1 MNRIVRSMFLAM
13 FVLVLT
19 ASDGVAQTGRPL
31 RLVVPYGSGGAPDV
45 VSRTLAQRL
54 GETAGWQVIVENRPG
69 AGGVVAAETVM
80 KSPADGWTVFI
91 ADTGHYAI
99 SPALIPKLP
108 FDPLR
113 DFVPVSHIASTPLV
127 FAANIALPASNIA
140 ELVALAKTKPVNY
153 GSSGN
158 GSPHHLG
165 MEMLKLITKI
175 DMLHIPYKGV
185 AQSVPALLAGD
196 VSVILVGVP
205 AIQPHVRAGKAKLL
219 AVSSGARSSLVPD
232 LPTAAESGAPDFDL
246 TVTIGMLAPA
256 GTPRDAVMR
265 LHDEAAKVLKEP
277 EIVRK
282 LAGLGIV
289 AVGDSPEQLASIIR
303 VEQDKFAKLVKAS
316 GAKVD

>member
-1 MNRIVRSMFLAM
+1 MNGIVWSMFLAM

-19 ASDGVAQTGRPL
+19 PSDGLAQTGRPL

-108 FDPLR
+108 FDPIR

-185 AQSVPALLAGD
+185 AQSVPALLGGD
-196 VSVILVGVP
+196 VSVILVGIP
-205 AIQPHVRAGKAKLL
+205 SIQPHVRAGKAKLL
-219 AVSSGARSSLVPD
+219 AVSSGMRSSLVPD

-265 LHDEAAKVLKEP
+265 VHDEVVRVLKEP

>member
-1 MNRIVRSMFLAM
+1 MNRIVWLLFTLLSSIVFMQ
-13 FVLVLT
+13 
-19 ASDGVAQTGRPL
+19 SDGLAQTGRPL

-80 KSPADGWTVFI
+80 KSAADGWTVFI

-113 DFVPVSHIASTPLV
+113 DFVPVAHIASTPLV
-127 FAANIALPASNIA
+127 FAANIGLPASNIA

-165 MEMLKLITKI
+165 MEMLKLITKV

-205 AIQPHVRAGKAKLL
+205 SIQPHVRAGKAKLL
-219 AVSSGARSSLVPD
+219 AVSSGMRSSLVPD
-232 LPTAAESGAPDFDL
+232 LPTAAESGAPEFDL

-265 LHDEAAKVLKEP
+265 LHDEVAKVLKEP

>member
-1 MNRIVRSMFLAM
+1 MKKLVWSMFLPM
-13 FVLVLT
+13 FVLVLVP
-19 ASDGVAQTGRPL
+19 SHGVAQTGRPL

-69 AGGVVAAETVM
+69 AGGVIAAETVM

-108 FDPLR
+108 YDPVR

-175 DMLHIPYKGV
+175 DMVHIPYKGV

-205 AIQPHVRAGKAKLL
+205 SIQPHVRAGKAKLL
-219 AVSSGARSSLVPD
+219 AVSSGTRSSLVPD
-232 LPTAAESGAPDFDL
+232 LPTASESGAPDFDL
-246 TVTIGMLAPA
+246 TVTIGMLAAA

-265 LHDEAAKVLKEP
+265 LYDEVAKVLKEP

-289 AVGDSPEQLASIIR
+289 AVGEAPEILASIIR
-303 VEQDKFAKLVKAS
+303 VEQDKFARLVKAS
-316 GAKVD
+316 GAKID

>member
-1 MNRIVRSMFLAM
+1 MKELVWMMSLAM
-13 FVLVLT
+13 AAIALVP
-19 ASDGVAQTGRPL
+19 SDGIAQTGRPL

-69 AGGVVAAETVM
+69 AGGVVAAEAVM
-80 KSPADGWTVFI
+80 KSPADGLTVFI

-108 FDPLR
+108 YDPLR

-127 FAANIALPASNIA
+127 FAANIALPASTMA
-140 ELVALAKTKPVNY
+140 ELITLAKAKPVNY

-165 MEMLKLITKI
+165 MEMLKLIAKI
-175 DMLHIPYKGV
+175 DMVHIPYKGV

-205 AIQPHVRAGKAKLL
+205 SIQPHVRAGKAKLL
-219 AVSSGARSSLVPD
+219 AVSSVARSSLVPD

-265 LHDEAAKVLKEP
+265 LHDEVAKVLKEP

-289 AVGDSPEQLASIIR
+289 AIGDSPETLASIIR
-303 VEQDKFAKLVKAS
+303 IEQDKFARLVKAS

>member
-1 MNRIVRSMFLAM
+1 MRHIFLLLFLA
-13 FVLVLT
+13 LS
-19 ASDGVAQTGRPL
+19 AIAPCQAVAQSARPF

-45 VSRTLAQRL
+45 LSRTLAQRL

-69 AGGVVAAETVM
+69 AGGVVAAEFVM
-80 KSPADGWTVFI
+80 KSPADATTVFI
-91 ADTGHYAI
+91 ADSGHFAI
-99 SPALIPKLP
+99 SPALIAKLP

-127 FAANIALPASNIA
+127 FAANAALPASNLA
-140 ELVALAKTKPVNY
+140 ELIALAKSKPLNY

-165 MEMLKLITKI
+165 MEMLKLIAKI
-175 DMLHIPYKGV
+175 DMVHVPYKGV

-196 VSVILVGVP
+196 VAVILVGVP
-205 AIQPHVRAGKAKLL
+205 SIQPHVRAGKAKLL
-219 AVSSGARSSLVPD
+219 AVSTATRSALVPD
-232 LPTAAESGAPDFDL
+232 VPSAAESAPGFDL
-246 TVTIGMLAPA
+246 NVTVGMLAPA

-265 LHDEAAKVLKEP
+265 LHDEVVKVLKEP
-277 EIVRK
+277 DIVKK

-289 AVGDSPEQLASIIR
+289 AIGDSPENFAALIR
-303 VEQDKFAKLVKAS
+303 AEQDKYAKLVKAS

>member
-1 MNRIVRSMFLAM
+1 Q
-13 FVLVLT
+13 
-19 ASDGVAQTGRPL
+19 SDGLAQTGRPL

-80 KSPADGWTVFI
+80 KSAADGWTVFI

-113 DFVPVSHIASTPLV
+113 DFVSVSHIASTPLV
-127 FAANIALPASNIA
+127 FAANIGLPASNIA

-165 MEMLKLITKI
+165 MEMLKLIAKV

-205 AIQPHVRAGKAKLL
+205 SIQPHVRAGKAKLL
-219 AVSSGARSSLVPD
+219 AVSSGMRSSLVPD
-232 LPTAAESGAPDFDL
+232 LPTAAESGAPEFDL

-265 LHDEAAKVLKEP
+265 LHDEVAKVLKEP